1 MKSTLSIL
9 VAASTLA
16 MLTACGGSS
25 SDDGVQVIPPGS
37 SVLAITST
45 NQSSVARVGINSA
58 LSVSMAEGAL
68 GSGGSISAAAA
79 TRAHAMSA
87 IVRHALES
95 ASRKAVASA
104 GTHPAAVNSSTDN
117 CAAGGTVTE
126 SLDDKDGNQQV
137 TAGDVITTTF
147 AQCRLSATDIIDG
160 AVVITVTTTP
170 VVTAT
175 SSQFAASAQFQA
187 LAVSADSASYTISGL
202 AAVAE
207 SDDDTTS
214 LTHDTVTVGA
224 GGLQVAVASTAW
236 NDTLKLG
243 QGLVVTT
250 VAGYDASTASVTVA
264 GTLSSNAL
272 GGQVTIATPVALA
285 GAGTDAYPSSGQM
298 IITGATGSTLRVT
311 VLDDT
316 QVKLELDADGNGS
329 YETTSTVA
337 WTALVP

>member
-1 MKSTLSIL
+1 MKSNLSIL

-16 MLTACGGSS
+16 FLTACGGGGGDSAP
-25 SDDGVQVIPPGS
+25 VNPPGS

-45 NQSSVARVGINSA
+45 NQSSVARVGVSSA

-95 ASRKAVASA
+95 ASRKAVASV
-104 GTHPAAVNSSTDN
+104 GTHAAAVNSSTDN

-170 VVTAT
+170 VVNAT

-187 LAVSADSASYTISGL
+187 LAVTADSASYTIAGL
-202 AAVAE
+202 AAVTE

-224 GGLQVAVASTAW
+224 GGLQVAIASTAW

-250 VAGYDASTASVTVA
+250 VAGYDANTASVTVA
-264 GTLSSNAL
+264 GTLSSNSL

-285 GAGTDAYPSSGQM
+285 GVGTDAYPSSGQM
-298 IITGATGSTLRVT
+298 IITGASGSTLRLT
-311 VLDDT
+311 VLDNT